1 MMKKLAIRNW
11 YALSARAC
19 VGLALMLPVILIG
32 IFGSRFSAYGPID
45 FVDMP
50 LSPPTPEAM
59 FGTDFEGH
67 DVLSRFLHGG
77 WQLLGV
83 AGLGSLGAVFIGSIL
98 GLAGG
103 IFSGRGADLLY
114 RVLDG
119 IMVFPPLVLILVVM
133 TGTTDSELAVL
144 FVLWLVLAPPAA
156 RIIRV
161 AAVAISLTE
170 YFQAAVAIGTGK
182 FRLLVQEIAPNVVPQ
197 ILALIPIYFTASLSL
212 ATAVHF
218 LGYGVSPFTPD
229 WGVMLAENQSGLELQ
244 PWGVVLPVVAI
255 VAICVGVNLVTDGL
269 TRRYLD
275 QSVHM

>member
-1 MMKKLAIRNW
+1 MKIFSIHSW
-11 YALSARAC
+11 YSIPARA
-19 VGLALMLPVILIG
+19 VIGILLVIPVILIG

-50 LSPPTPEAM
+50 LAPPSDLAV

-83 AGLGSLGAVFIGSIL
+83 AGLGSLGAVFLGSL
-98 GLAGG
+98 FGLAGG
-103 IFSGRGADLLY
+103 IFSGRGVDLLY
-114 RVLDG
+114 RILDG

-133 TGTTDSELAVL
+133 TGATNSELAVL
-144 FVLWLVLAPPAA
+144 LVLWLVLAPPVA

-161 AAVAISLTE
+161 AAVSVSLTE
-170 YFQAAVAIGTGK
+170 YFQAAVAIGTGR
-182 FRLLVQEIAPNVVPQ
+182 FRLLTQEIVPNVVPQ

-244 PWGVVLPVVAI
+244 PWGVILPVLAI
-255 VAICVGVNLVTDGL
+255 VAVCVGVNLVTDGL

>member
-1 MMKKLAIRNW
+1 MRAAFLSTLAYLPLRSWIGI
-11 YALSARAC
+11 AL
-19 VGLALMLPVILIG
+19 VVPVLLIG
-32 IFGSRFSAYGPID
+32 ILGAWFSPYGPID

-50 LSPPTPEAM
+50 LAPPSDMTA

-77 WQLLGV
+77 WHLLLI
-83 AGLGSLGAVFIGSIL
+83 ATLGSLGAVLLGSIL

-103 IFSGRGADLLY
+103 VFSGRGVDILY

-119 IMVFPPLVLILVVM
+119 VMMFPPLVLILVVM
-133 TGTTDSELAVL
+133 TGTDAGEAAVL
-144 FVLWLVLAPPAA
+144 FVLWLVLVPPVA

-161 AAVAISLTE
+161 AAVSVSLSD
-170 YFQAAVAIGTGK
+170 YFQAAVSIGTSRW
-182 FRLLVQEIAPNVVPQ
+182 RLLAQEIAPNVVPQ
-197 ILALIPIYFTASLSL
+197 MLALVPIYFTASLSL

-218 LGYGVSPFTPD
+218 LGYGVSPFNPD

-244 PWGVVLPVVAI
+244 PWGVVLPVMAI
-255 VAICVGVNLVTDGL
+255 VAVCVGVNLVTDGL